1 MIILTGSNLGER
13 QRELNTKVKEA
24 ASQFVAFDQIKD
36 TAEESDVDKFFK
48 IDLASKYLNIDYII
62 EVLKSGDSLFISRAI
77 KCSWIY
83 GTSFLHVINA
93 DNLHNNVIPFMS
105 SKMKKKLLAA
115 IALHVRDEYRA
126 AEFYKYCMEN
136 KLQNIAFKF
145 LNYTSDNIKLEV
157 LKDKTVC
164 NHLTVQYESEY
175 LKHFIGPSFTLADA
189 YIKAFNETNRL
200 QVFRGLSYLYTVS
213 EVKYLDLLEKYVVL
227 GPYTHT
233 FLGIR
238 VSKGILKNH
247 KDRVLKKPSLYL
259 RILSKGAVKKYA
271 TAEDARIYAAAVLP
285 DNVELFWNQNYTTK
299 YKYILDKITV
309 GKFQFVKQIF
319 TAKYPE
325 QLLETIPVFYQKQ
338 LYRIMTAE
346 EKETW
351 ALKQIASEN
360 EILGIGKDYL
370 WYKFVSFE
378 KAFGEIKKLVL
389 ITTDNVKR
397 AEMMLILVDS
407 AKTQRDVEKLL
418 KYYYERHANEQKF
431 MKENFLDRVLHNFNV
446 FEFDND
452 CWTVL
457 NKMFYNLEVYN
468 ITDYTSKTEYR
479 IVALI
484 YYVINRKVVPEAI
497 KNKINGE
504 MQFYSL
510 KTNTDKLTKEQKDM
524 VYEYLFNSYMD
535 EIKKCE
541 KAPYVDEVKY
551 RLRRFIHF
559 ILDLLDQNDK
569 TKEDIP
575 ELVNVFM
582 RLDWAE
588 FECHKLIC
596 DRSRREITKVDLLR
610 DLKKDA
616 QLLVEHLPLVKNNM
630 NSSYKYDISTVLR
643 KLKTYFSHD
652 IAKEYLKFFDKILTE
667 DQLWHKLTQAAA
679 HAIFQLGDEKFKV
692 DFMAKYAP
700 KESAIDRSVIDEKL
714 LRIQIAICAHA
725 CYSRP
730 PVPLKSMLMYIKGD
744 YVHFCLPMFH
754 YYLANLPLPLCIEFV
769 ESILDTP
776 VSIQKHG
783 IRLAF
788 ECFNA
793 ESLNTLVSRAWSK
806 TKNVSL
812 RMIIYK
818 AIFTKISQVTSGQDI
833 LFDTLKKLTLSLTP
847 DDDDEIFCLLIS
859 RQLPDHL
866 MLECIEM
873 AWKVVSQFPPK
884 PANLTHVRNVVMF
897 MCTKIDTIRQEF
909 VHGIIEQFIG
919 TVFIQEEEYAI
930 KLNSEAAALIDA
942 KWKLTATYIINVKGN
957 DDIGKK
963 MKLTTQIL
971 KKCLKDPGVRER
983 KRALLK
989 TCFNFIHDLE
999 KISYCQDFQHYE
1011 NVNKIMQLVLETLD
1025 EALAIEE
1032 IYMEVW
1038 DIRLGIVARKVIAE
1052 SKEKYP
1058 EPEQIDKQA
1067 IKEIANNFANGLG
1080 TLIKEFVD
1088 KDLFFATFSS
1098 DIQNK
1103 IISKT
1108 QTLKNLIDSNTKFT
1122 DMMTNVCLGMMS
1134 FEVTQIYLLVLNLLP
1149 ASCRYEYEEEFKAV
1163 IIKVNQMNSKEIRC
1177 NLFRKLANPDYDGC
1191 DLMS

>member
-13 QRELNTKVKEA
+13 QRELNIKVKEA
-24 ASQFVAFDQIKD
+24 AAQFVAFDQVKN

-48 IDLASKYLNIDYII
+48 IDLASKYFNIDYII
-62 EVLKSGDSLFISRAI
+62 EVLKSGDSLFISRAL

-83 GTSFLHVINA
+83 STSYSHVINA
-93 DNLHNNVIPFMS
+93 DHLLNNVIPFMS
-105 SKMKKKLLAA
+105 SKMKKKLLTA
-115 IALHVRDEYRA
+115 IALHVRDEFRA

-136 KLQNIAFKF
+136 KLQNIALKF
-145 LNYTSDNIKLEV
+145 LNHTSDNFKLEV
-157 LKDKTVC
+157 LKDKIVC
-164 NHLTVQYESEY
+164 SHLTVPYESEY
-175 LKHFIGPSFTLADA
+175 LKHFIGLSFTLADA
-189 YIKAFNETNRL
+189 YVKAFTETNRL

-227 GPYTHT
+227 SAYSHT
-233 FLGIR
+233 FLGLRI
-238 VSKGILKNH
+238 SKSILKNH

-259 RILSKGAVKKYA
+259 RILSRGAVKKYA
-271 TAEDARIYAAAVLP
+271 TAEDAKIYAAAVLP

-325 QLLETIPVFYQKQ
+325 QFLETIPIFYQKQ
-338 LYRIMTAE
+338 LYRIMTEE

-351 ALKQIASEN
+351 ALKQLASEN

-378 KAFGEIKKLVL
+378 KAFDEIKKLVL
-389 ITTDNVKR
+389 ITTDNTKR
-397 AEMMLILVDS
+397 ADMMLILIDS

-418 KYYYERHANEQKF
+418 KHYCERHANEQKF
-431 MKENFLDRVLHNFNV
+431 IKENFIDRVLHRFNV
-446 FEFDND
+446 FDFDHD
-452 CWTVL
+452 CWTAF
-457 NKMFYNLEVYN
+457 NKMFHNLEVYN
-468 ITDYTSKTEYR
+468 VTDYNSKTEYR
-479 IVALI
+479 IVALV
-484 YYVINRKVVPEAI
+484 YNVINKKDVPEAI
-497 KNKINGE
+497 RNQINTA
-504 MQFYSL
+504 MQFYTL
-510 KTNTDKLTKEQKDM
+510 KTNTDKLKKEQQDM
-524 VYEYLFNSYMD
+524 VFEYLFTFYMD
-535 EIKKCE
+535 EIKKIE
-541 KAPYVDEVKY
+541 SEPYVDEVKY
-551 RLRRFIHF
+551 RLRKYIHF
-559 ILDLLDQNDK
+559 TLDLLNQYDR

-575 ELVNVFM
+575 ELVNEFM

-588 FECHKLIC
+588 FECHSLIR
-596 DRSRREITKVDLLR
+596 DKSTREITKVDLLR

-616 QLLVEHLPLVKNNM
+616 KLLVEHLPLVKKNID
-630 NSSYKYDISTVLR
+630 SSYQYEISTVLR

-652 IAKEYLKFFDKILTE
+652 IAKEYLKFFEALLTDE
-667 DQLWHKLTQAAA
+667 QLWHKVSQAAA
-679 HAIFQLGDEKFKV
+679 HGIFQLGDEKYKV

-700 KESAIDRSVIDEKL
+700 KVSAIDRSVIDEKL
-714 LRIQIAICAHA
+714 LRIQTAICAHA

-754 YYLANLPLPLCIEFV
+754 YYLANLPLPLCMEFV
-769 ESILDTP
+769 EAILDTP
-776 VSIQKHG
+776 ISIQKHG

-793 ESLNTLVSRAWSK
+793 ESLNTLVLRAWRK
-806 TKNVSL
+806 TKNISL

-833 LFDTLKKLTLSLTP
+833 LFDTLKKLTLSLQP
-847 DDDDEIFCLLIS
+847 DDDDEIFRLLIS

-873 AWKVVSQFPPK
+873 AWKIVSQFPPK
-884 PANLTHVRNVVMF
+884 PVNLTRVRNVVMF

-909 VHGIIEQFIG
+909 VSGIIEQFIG
-919 TVFIQEEEYAI
+919 SVFIQEEEYAI
-930 KLNSEAAALIDA
+930 KLSSEAAALIDA
-942 KWKLTATYIINVKGN
+942 KWKLTATYIVNVK
-957 DDIGKK
+957 DKEDISKK
-963 MKLTTQIL
+963 MELTKQIL

-989 TCFNFIHDLE
+989 TCFSFIHDLE
-999 KISYCQDFQHYE
+999 KISYCQDCQHYE

-1025 EALAIEE
+1025 QALAIEE

-1038 DIRLGIVARKVIAE
+1038 DIRLGILARRVIAE

-1058 EPEQIDKQA
+1058 EPEEIDKQV

-1080 TLIKEFVD
+1080 TLIKEFVE

-1108 QTLKNLIDSNTKFT
+1108 QTMKNLIDSKTKFT
-1122 DMMTNVCLGMMS
+1122 DMMTNVCLGLMS

-1163 IIKVNQMNSKEIRC
+1163 ITKVNKMDNKEIRC
-1177 NLFRKLANPDYDGC
+1177 NLFRKLANPDYDGS
-1191 DLMS
+1191 DLM